1 MGKLVCGVGINDGY
15 YQVKSTV
22 DGRKVTCKIYAAWHV
37 MLTRCYSK
45 KYSFYS
51 SIVCDEW
58 LIFSNFRKWAEQ
70 RQVEGRQLSKNLING
85 PTQLY
90 SPENC
95 VFISIDVINIFN
107 ARESARGRLP
117 IGVSQNG
124 KLFSA
129 RCYVN
134 GVRKHIGSF
143 PCIDTA
149 HKAWQLFKAEIIEDA
164 SCNQDDERVVSAMI
178 RLAKK
183 LRYEHDND
191 IETTGYF

>member
-1 MGKLVCGVGINDGY
+1 
-15 YQVKSTV
+15 
-22 DGRKVTCKIYAAWHV
+22 
-37 MLTRCYSK
+37 
-45 KYSFYS
+45 
-51 SIVCDEW
+51 
-58 LIFSNFRKWAEQ
+58 
-70 RQVEGRQLSKNLING
+70 
-85 PTQLY
+85 
-90 SPENC
+90 
-95 VFISIDVINIFN
+95 
-107 ARESARGRLP
+107 
-117 IGVSQNG
+117 
-124 KLFSA
+124 
-129 RCYVN
+129 VN